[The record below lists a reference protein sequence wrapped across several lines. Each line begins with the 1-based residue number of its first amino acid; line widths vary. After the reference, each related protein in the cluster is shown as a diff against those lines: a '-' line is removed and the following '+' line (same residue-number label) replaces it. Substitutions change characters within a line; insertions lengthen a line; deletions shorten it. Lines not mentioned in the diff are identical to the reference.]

1 MPGAAGPDHHDDLD
15 KHDEVTEARWWE
27 LRRAQN
33 LKPATYTCPLCGRR
47 LASMSDHVLLFP
59 EGDHGQRRH
68 AHTGCV
74 QKARAAGRLPSRSEW
89 RKTQPRGRWLRRG

>member
-1 MPGAAGPDHHDDLD
+1 VSGASGTDDDHDDD
-15 KHDEVTEARWWE
+15 QEVTEARWWE

-59 EGDHGQRRH
+59 EGDHTRRRH
-68 AHTGCV
+68 AHTECV
-74 QKARAAGRLPSRSEW
+74 QRAREAGGLPSRSEW
-89 RKTQPRGRWLRRG
+89 MKTQPRRGLFRR

>member
-1 MPGAAGPDHHDDLD
+1 MSGAARADDHHHD
-15 KHDEVTEARWWE
+15 DEVTEARWWE

-59 EGDHGQRRH
+59 EGDHTQRRH
-68 AHTGCV
+68 AHTECV
-74 QKARAAGRLPSRSEW
+74 QRAREAGGLPSRSEW
-89 RKTQPRGRWLRRG
+89 RKTEPGLRGLFRLRR